1 MRRANARI
9 GVDGGHG
16 SLRIVD
22 ALMKG
27 NLNPE
32 GERISPRV
40 GIPRV
45 SQGVSD
51 FGTQD
56 LDPHQCA
63 GTGSQLRLQPNRRWL
78 EWGKW
83 TNE

>member
-1 MRRANARI
+1 MLVTSGR
-9 GVDGGHG
+9 VDGGHC

-32 GERISPRV
+32 GERICPPLGESNDKPD
-40 GIPRV
+40 
-45 SQGVSD
+45 QGVVGFSNPE
-51 FGTQD
+51 
-56 LDPHQCA
+56 LDAYQCA

-83 TNE
+83 TNG